1 MLLLGL
7 LSGGCSHALEGV
19 GAGSTSNGDA
29 GRCVS
34 QAAGIGVDLQAYPS
48 DCFLVLS
55 STGSD
60 SAAASGQFLDQ
71 VQRQFYDSF
80 TRAGFALQPLPG
92 KLICV
97 CLRSYAELDSYGRQA
112 DGTDVS
118 WMDGY
123 YSYRTNR
130 IAIVQGCGASQAR
143 PTAAASAGRAGV
155 YGAVSSGLAAGEG
168 MDLRTV
174 THELAHQLAFNSGL
188 QRRGVTYPF
197 WLTEGL
203 ATNFEADY
211 SRAYGLGPKDCCYR
225 GRLLEAKAAGRW
237 IPLPQF
243 AAMADVHGGSDQA
256 TRDAYAQAWG
266 LFRYLL
272 LRKPQQLTRYMSSLS
287 ATGLWDHGPQS
298 LDRRFV
304 GAFGPIGPLE
314 ADYQRFI
321 DQLRRG
327 ETR

>member
-1 MLLLGL
+1 
-7 LSGGCSHALEGV
+7 
-19 GAGSTSNGDA
+19 
-29 GRCVS
+29 VS
-34 QAAGIGVDLQAYPS
+34 QAAGIGLSLQAYPS
-48 DCFLVLS
+48 DHFLVLS
-55 STGSD
+55 STD
-60 SAAASGQFLDQ
+60 SAAAAASGQFLDQ
-71 VQRQFYDSF
+71 VHRQFYDSF

-92 KLICV
+92 RLVCV
-97 CLRSYAELDSYGRQA
+97 CLRSYDELDAYGRKA

-130 IAIVQGCGASQAR
+130 IAIVQGSGASPAR
-143 PTAAASAGRAGV
+143 ASAVPLAAKAGV
-155 YGAVSSGLAAGEG
+155 YGAASSRGAAGEG

-211 SRAYGLGPKDCCYR
+211 SRSYGLGPKDSCYR
-225 GRLLEAKAAGRW
+225 SRLLDAKAAGRW
-237 IPLPQF
+237 IPLGQF
-243 AAMADVHGGSDQA
+243 AAMSDLHGGSGQA
-256 TRDAYAQAWG
+256 TREAYAQAWG

-272 LRKPQQLTRYMSSLS
+272 QRRPRQLTQYMCSLS
-287 ATGLWDHGPQS
+287 ATGPWDHGSQS

-304 GAFGPIGPLE
+304 EAFGPIGTVE

-327 ETR
+327 KTR